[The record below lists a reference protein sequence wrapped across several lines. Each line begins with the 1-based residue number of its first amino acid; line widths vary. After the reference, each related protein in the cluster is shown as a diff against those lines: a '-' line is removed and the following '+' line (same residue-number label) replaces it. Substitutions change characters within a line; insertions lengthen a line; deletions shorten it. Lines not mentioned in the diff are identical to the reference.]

1 MNSAFHACMSSL
13 TQVDPYF
20 IYYLTVKS
28 TGCAPTERAQ
38 SKSLMDT
45 RKEGETM
52 ETPKE
57 ETFHSFTSEELL
69 GPLNDV
75 EKRYAPE
82 RLYVSGNLQHVPLSG
97 PRAAIIGSR
106 KASPE
111 GIKVASNIA
120 KVLVKNEVIVVS
132 GLAEGIDTAAHKTT
146 IEEGGYTIAV
156 LGTPLDHVYP
166 AKNFQLQQTIMHQH
180 LAISQFPTGYPI
192 QPKNFVIRNRTM
204 ALLSNASIIVEA
216 GEKSGS
222 LHQGW
227 EALRLGRPLF
237 IWKSIMNDRSL
248 TWPKKML
255 EYGAVELTEPEE
267 VIDVLPSSKGILNWG
282 QLV

>member
-1 MNSAFHACMSSL
+1 
-13 TQVDPYF
+13 
-20 IYYLTVKS
+20 
-28 TGCAPTERAQ
+28 
-38 SKSLMDT
+38 
-45 RKEGETM
+45 
-52 ETPKE
+52 
-57 ETFHSFTSEELL
+57 
-69 GPLNDV
+69 
-75 EKRYAPE
+75 
-82 RLYVSGNLQHVPLSG
+82 
-97 PRAAIIGSR
+97 
-106 KASPE
+106 
-111 GIKVASNIA
+111 
-120 KVLVKNEVIVVS
+120 
-132 GLAEGIDTAAHKTT
+132 
-146 IEEGGYTIAV
+146 
-156 LGTPLDHVYP
+156 
-166 AKNFQLQQTIMHQH
+166 
-180 LAISQFPTGYPI
+180 
-192 QPKNFVIRNRTM
+192 M